1 MRSTRWI
8 AGLVFAAALACDG
21 RSVVVLGK
29 NPGAE
34 LDAGQAPVDAG
45 DPCVPDEPVNLCATI
60 PAFSGAQAMDG
71 APGEFCGVPTMR
83 FRVDDAPWKRGSGSF
98 PQVATLRAA
107 WSREGM
113 HMHVHVSDP
122 KIIVAPDDA
131 LTQGDAVEF
140 HVAGTSELNGPIDGV
155 RDGGAI
161 QVIVSPPGGGFPARA
176 TTYFHPEK
184 GVQTEE
190 PFDPSRFAARIVDD
204 GYEVEIFIP
213 WSNASPGSGSGIG
226 FNIVVDIAD
235 VDAATGKQM
244 QAAVGYRFPLET
256 TCTADV
262 GPQPFCD
269 NQTWCTPHLE

>member
-60 PAFSGAQAMDG
+60 PAFSGAQAMGG
-71 APGEFCGVPTMR
+71 APGSSAASPRCASAWTTRLEAR
-83 FRVDDAPWKRGSGSF
+83 ERQL

-122 KIIVAPDDA
+122 KIIVAP
-131 LTQGDAVEF
+131 
-140 HVAGTSELNGPIDGV
+140 
-155 RDGGAI
+155 
-161 QVIVSPPGGGFPARA
+161 
-176 TTYFHPEK
+176 TT
-184 GVQTEE
+184 
-190 PFDPSRFAARIVDD
+190 R
-204 GYEVEIFIP
+204 
-213 WSNASPGSGSGIG
+213 
-226 FNIVVDIAD
+226 
-235 VDAATGKQM
+235 
-244 QAAVGYRFPLET
+244 
-256 TCTADV
+256 
-262 GPQPFCD
+262 
-269 NQTWCTPHLE
+269 